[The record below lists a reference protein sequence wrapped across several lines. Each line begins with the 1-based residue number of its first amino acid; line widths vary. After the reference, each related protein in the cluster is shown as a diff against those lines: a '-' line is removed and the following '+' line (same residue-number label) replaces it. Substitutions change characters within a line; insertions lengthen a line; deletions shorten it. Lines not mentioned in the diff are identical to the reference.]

1 MKYLRVEIYTPWVV
15 VLSEKAKNPLIL
27 SILIVVKINR
37 MKFLKPLL
45 SATVSLIVL
54 NVWFFRFNKPTMYR
68 GGDASNMIDEFAVY
82 GLDENFVYIIGALK
96 VLAAI
101 GLLVGLIKHKLIIPA
116 ALLMAVLMVGAIG
129 MHFRVNDEAIKFLPA
144 SLMLLFSLGIFFLQK
159 TELKN

>member
-1 MKYLRVEIYTPWVV
+1 MKYFTDEIYAAWVV
-15 VLSEKAKNPLIL
+15 VLIEKAKNPLIL
-27 SILIVVKINR
+27 SILRVVKINQ

-54 NVWFFRFNKPTMYR
+54 NVWLFRFNKPTMYR

-96 VLAAI
+96 VLA

-116 ALLMAVLMVGAIG
+116 AVLMAVLMLGAIG
-129 MHFRVNDEAIKFLPA
+129 MHFKVNDQAIKFLPS

-159 TELKN
+159 TERNN

>member
-1 MKYLRVEIYTPWVV
+1 LKYFTDEIYAAWVV
-15 VLSEKAKNPLIL
+15 VLIEKAKNPLIL
-27 SILIVVKINR
+27 SILRVVKINQ

-54 NVWFFRFNKPTMYR
+54 NVWLFRFNKPTMYR

-116 ALLMAVLMVGAIG
+116 AVLMAVLMLGAIG
-129 MHFRVNDEAIKFLPA
+129 MHFKVNDQAIKFLPS

-159 TELKN
+159 TERNN

>member
-1 MKYLRVEIYTPWVV
+1 
-15 VLSEKAKNPLIL
+15 
-27 SILIVVKINR
+27 
-37 MKFLKPLL
+37 
-45 SATVSLIVL
+45 
-54 NVWFFRFNKPTMYR
+54 MYR

-116 ALLMAVLMVGAIG
+116 AVLMAVLMLGAIG
-129 MHFRVNDEAIKFLPA
+129 MHFKVNDEAIKFLPA
-144 SLMLLFSLGIFFLQK
+144 GLMLLFSLGIFFLQK